1 MVFEEY
7 IFVTCDKKIN
17 EGKRKVLEY
26 LSEVDKTKLDKYM
39 KEQIQL
45 VGGEII
51 YTHVNNCL
59 KEEIVELSL
68 LKELCKLYKW
78 RQTFFDE
85 HLPVLGGSW
94 FTDSFCR
101 DVVTYQITENFD
113 QILKLAS
120 SRKIQEGT
128 YATGLFL
135 TSDGNYDR
143 RIARY
148 RIHNLEILYNIKS
161 KGIWDYFFLT
171 EYFLPGSHLLF
182 SDVAKIISD
191 HWTKSPMRLE
201 EIAMKT
207 VKKEF
212 LNNTKLPDHLMFN
225 DKYGFYSPQQETPL
239 HLKKEGQELFNE
251 LKLIYDRIKSKY
263 V

>member
-1 MVFEEY
+1 M
-7 IFVTCDKKIN
+7 
-17 EGKRKVLEY
+17 
-26 LSEVDKTKLDKYM
+26 
-39 KEQIQL
+39 
-45 VGGEII
+45 
-51 YTHVNNCL
+51 NNCL

-148 RIHNLEILYNIKS
+148 RIHNL
-161 KGIWDYFFLT
+161 
-171 EYFLPGSHLLF
+171 
-182 SDVAKIISD
+182 A
-191 HWTKSPMRLE
+191 
-201 EIAMKT
+201 
-207 VKKEF
+207 
-212 LNNTKLPDHLMFN
+212 NNWA
-225 DKYGFYSPQQETPL
+225 
-239 HLKKEGQELFNE
+239 
-251 LKLIYDRIKSKY
+251 
-263 V
+263 